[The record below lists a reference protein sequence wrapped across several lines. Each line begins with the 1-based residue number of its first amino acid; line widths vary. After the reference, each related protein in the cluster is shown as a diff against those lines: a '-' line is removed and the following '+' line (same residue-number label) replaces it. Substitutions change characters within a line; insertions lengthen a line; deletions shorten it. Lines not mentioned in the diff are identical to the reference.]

1 MKKTFKRIAAVLAA
15 ATVIGTASVNVSAAT
30 ADDVVAAARA
40 AGFLEEYVQTLQN
53 YLNVTKFNSAQYDI
67 LVEKFSSVGEEM
79 DDVAMRY
86 FGKTV
91 AEMKGEAEKEAEKNG
106 TEFDDSFLSDLAD
119 KMTNDNML
127 DILDEMVDAGKELG
141 LDVTV
146 EKKAEKNFI
155 LTIKDKDGNVQLVT
169 PVGKLV
175 DRTGVSDTAKSSSA
189 VAAACAGAVVLGVTG
204 AGVLVLRLRKNE
216 E

>member
-1 MKKTFKRIAAVLAA
+1 
-15 ATVIGTASVNVSAAT
+15 
-30 ADDVVAAARA
+30 
-40 AGFLEEYVQTLQN
+40 
-53 YLNVTKFNSAQYDI
+53 
-67 LVEKFSSVGEEM
+67 M
-79 DDVAMRY
+79 DEIAMRY

-91 AEMKGEAEKEAEKNG
+91 AEMKGEAEKDAEKNG
-106 TEFDDSFLSDLAD
+106 TEFDDSFLSDLAY

-175 DRTGVSDTAKSSSA
+175 DRTGVSDTTENSSA
-189 VAAACAGAVVLGVTG
+189 VAAACAGAVVLGITG